1 MLPLSCTSAPP
12 PTLGPNLSPPFVLP
26 PPPHW
31 KQSLLSPNLFLLNAH
46 FLPREH
52 GRTIELWD
60 RLPSTDDPGI
70 CYRLHLHSSPPI
82 SFLFVFVTQES
93 DCVCRIFSSKLSI
106 CNSQISGIAPRCVIT
121 GNQLRCFIKS
131 ILVTDVRHLPRI
143 NLFTAPKSSSLPSLS
158 SSSSS
163 SNLSKLMPSTLP
175 ILLF

>member
-60 RLPSTDDPGI
+60 RLPSMDRSWYLLPPPSALLSSHLLPVCVCNTRVGLCLPHI
-70 CYRLHLHSSPPI
+70 FIQALHLQFSNFRDRSEVCYYWESAPLLHQIYSCDRREAPP
-82 SFLFVFVTQES
+82 
-93 DCVCRIFSSKLSI
+93 
-106 CNSQISGIAPRCVIT
+106 PY
-121 GNQLRCFIKS
+121 
-131 ILVTDVRHLPRI
+131 
-143 NLFTAPKSSSLPSLS
+143 
-158 SSSSS
+158 
-163 SNLSKLMPSTLP
+163 
-175 ILLF
+175 